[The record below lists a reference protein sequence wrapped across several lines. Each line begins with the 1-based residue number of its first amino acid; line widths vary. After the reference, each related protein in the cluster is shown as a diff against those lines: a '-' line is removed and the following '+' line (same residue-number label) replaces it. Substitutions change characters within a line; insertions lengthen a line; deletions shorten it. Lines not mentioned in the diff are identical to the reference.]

1 MVPSSALCREQEAI
15 QRQAARTAPLANVR
29 LIAETAAR
37 AWAHEAVAADRREAR
52 VARVAAMNL
61 RQRQAAAGPPERDLS
76 ENPDRGTASS
86 ETGRRATAAA

>member
-52 VARVAAMNL
+52 QARVAAINL
-61 RQRQAAAGPPERDLS
+61 RQRQAAAGSLDRDLS
-76 ENPDRGTASS
+76 ENPDRGTAPSI
-86 ETGRRATAAA
+86 RRAKATA